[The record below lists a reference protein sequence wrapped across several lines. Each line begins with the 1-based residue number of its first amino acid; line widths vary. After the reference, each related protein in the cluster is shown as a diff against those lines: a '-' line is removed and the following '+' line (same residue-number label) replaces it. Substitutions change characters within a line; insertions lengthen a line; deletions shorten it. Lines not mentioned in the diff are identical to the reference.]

1 MRHWISG
8 LIATLLAASLLSIV
22 TAQGA
27 HGAPADDDI
36 VAKLKTIPG
45 LTILSQ
51 ESVSGYQF
59 FMLSFIQA
67 IDHRHPSKGTFS
79 QRLSLLHKSTDRP
92 MVLQTTGYNVPE
104 YAFKSEPTAIID
116 GNQISVEERFFTPS
130 RPDPANW
137 SDLNIWQAATDHHT
151 IVQAFK
157 RIYPQKWISTGA
169 SKGGMA
175 TVYHRRYYPN
185 DVAGSVPYVAPNDV
199 NNDADSAYDTF
210 FKHVGTDASCR
221 TALENV
227 EKAALQRRG
236 TLAPKYAQW
245 AADNGYTFTRV
256 MGTAD
261 RAWESE
267 VISAEWAFW
276 QYSLQSDCSEVPAPT
291 ASDEDILTF
300 IDLTSGLVSGTDQ
313 GLEPYFPYYFQ
324 AATQLGWPTLDV
336 PFLHGLLRYNVQPA
350 NAALP
355 PELRRPYRG
364 YLAMYDIDHWVRTDA
379 SKLLFVYGQN
389 DPWGAE
395 PFRLGRHPH
404 DSYSYQVAGYNHGSD
419 ISLLPSAQQT
429 AATATVQ
436 RWAGVSA
443 PSVTVQTR
451 TANYV
456 PVTNDPLPIRVLI

>member
-1 MRHWISG
+1 MRRWISG

-27 HGAPADDDI
+27 HGAPADDGI

-59 FMLSFIQA
+59 FLLSFTQA

-92 MVLQTTGYNVPE
+92 MVLHTTGYNVPE

-175 TVYHRRYYPN
+175 TVHHRRFYLN

-199 NNDADSAYDTF
+199 NNDADSAYDRF

-245 AADNGYTFTRV
+245 AADNGYTFTR
-256 MGTAD
+256 
-261 RAWESE
+261 
-267 VISAEWAFW
+267 
-276 QYSLQSDCSEVPAPT
+276 
-291 ASDEDILTF
+291 
-300 IDLTSGLVSGTDQ
+300 
-313 GLEPYFPYYFQ
+313 
-324 AATQLGWPTLDV
+324 
-336 PFLHGLLRYNVQPA
+336 
-350 NAALP
+350 
-355 PELRRPYRG
+355 
-364 YLAMYDIDHWVRTDA
+364 
-379 SKLLFVYGQN
+379 
-389 DPWGAE
+389 
-395 PFRLGRHPH
+395 
-404 DSYSYQVAGYNHGSD
+404 
-419 ISLLPSAQQT
+419 
-429 AATATVQ
+429 
-436 RWAGVSA
+436 
-443 PSVTVQTR
+443 
-451 TANYV
+451 
-456 PVTNDPLPIRVLI
+456 

>member
-1 MRHWISG
+1 MRRWLSG
-8 LIATLLAASLLSIV
+8 LISAVLAASVLSVV
-22 TAQGA
+22 TAA
-27 HGAPADDDI
+27 HANADDGI

-45 LTILSQ
+45 LTIISQ
-51 ESVSGYQF
+51 QPIAGYQF
-59 FMLSFIQA
+59 FMLNFTQA
-67 IDHRHPSKGTFS
+67 IDHKHPNKGTFQ

-104 YAFKSEPTAIID
+104 YAFRSEPTEIVD

-130 RPDPANW
+130 RPAPANW
-137 SDLNIWQAATDHHT
+137 SDLDIWQAATDHHT

-157 RIYPQKWISTGA
+157 RIYTKNWISTGA

-175 TVYHRRYYPN
+175 TVYHRRFYPN
-185 DVAGSVPYVAPNDV
+185 DVSGSVPYVAPNDV
-199 NNDADSAYDTF
+199 INDEDSAYDRF
-210 FKHVGTDASCR
+210 FQHVGSDAACR
-221 TALENV
+221 SALESV

-236 TLAPKYAQW
+236 ALAPKYAQW

-267 VISAEWAFW
+267 VLSSEWAFW

-291 ASDEDILTF
+291 ASDDDILNF
-300 IDLTSGLVSGTDQ
+300 IDLTSGLISGTDQ

-324 AATQLGWPTLDV
+324 AATQLGWPNLRV
-336 PFLHGLLRYNVQPA
+336 PFLKGLLRYDVQPA

-364 YLAMYDIDHWVRTDA
+364 WLAMLDVDNWVRHDA
-379 SKLLFVYGQN
+379 SRLLFVYGQN

-395 PFRLGRHPH
+395 PFRLGSHPH
-404 DSYSYQVAGYNHGSD
+404 DSYSYTAAGYNHGSD
-419 ISLLPSAQQT
+419 ISHLTSAET
-429 AATATVQ
+429 ATATATVL
-436 RWAGVSA
+436 RWAGVAA
-443 PSVTVQTR
+443 PA
-451 TANYV
+451 TAKAAAAV
-456 PVTNDPLPIRVLI
+456 PATPGIPTTNDPMPMRLVI